1 MRSSQA
7 RASLVTVIACGPGA
21 PKSARI
27 VPAGAG
33 TTGESTGAWPI
44 PSGPTP
50 MADEPAEP
58 AEPDEPAEP
67 TDPSGPAGWAIAG
80 AASRGTDASDNA
92 INDAAKRRRE
102 PRPVRVPARRPG
114 PVVSVLV
121 AVAVSV
127 LVGDAGGAAV
137 TGGLLGQ
144 GLRLLSGATSS
155 SWSVPRHVTGRWS
168 FPLTNQRNANQA
180 ATVTTNIHGMS

>member
-1 MRSSQA
+1 
-7 RASLVTVIACGPGA
+7 
-21 PKSARI
+21 
-27 VPAGAG
+27 
-33 TTGESTGAWPI
+33 
-44 PSGPTP
+44 

-121 AVAVSV
+121 
-127 LVGDAGGAAV
+127 GDAGGAAV